1 MQFHYSVNGTS
12 STLRFPLTQKEY
24 QYNQIINTPTTT
36 FQSLTD
42 QEQEVTFEE
51 AKVAFT
57 QGLCGYMT
65 KLTLPEAPR
74 YDKYMTII
82 KAQLEI
88 KPDFM
93 YNNPIAPPNTINVY
107 TTNDLNEFTGLLY
120 NNSKSTVTGVL
131 VKNDQNTDDTRYIFD
146 MTEYYQNLSA
156 APPTNQGQQILL
168 SVPNDGYSSKGISFD
183 QMVILEAPILRVYYA
198 KYK

>member
-1 MQFHYSVNGTS
+1 
-12 STLRFPLTQKEY
+12 
-24 QYNQIINTPTTT
+24 
-36 FQSLTD
+36 
-42 QEQEVTFEE
+42 
-51 AKVAFT
+51 
-57 QGLCGYMT
+57 MT